1 MVKKILLLIQY
12 ATLALLA
19 VSFLGACT
27 PKKMSP
33 ASDTLAQQEVTTV
46 ADANSDDDEDD
57 GAWEGDGDEPVSS
70 ANPTDRLA
78 QHYSRSN
85 SSATGSTGELLQK
98 ARTALG
104 TPYVRGGTNKGG
116 FDCSGFV
123 QWSYNS
129 VGIQLPRTAR
139 EQSQVGKTIRRVDD
153 MQAGDIVA
161 FKHPKRGYHTGIYV
175 GDGKFIH
182 SPRKRNVVRINSLD
196 DPYFNK
202 TFLSARRLNVSNE
215 GDIEA
220 AEQMLVAYAKQPP
233 SPKATSSRSASKK
246 KQAKSSRSAIASKKS
261 TEKIVALNTTKRTTT
276 SAKKEKATA
285 TKNTS
290 KKTATSRTMDSKA
303 KSSTKKSASTVNSK
317 TKAKNS
323 TKNVD
328 KTSEKPTNKA
338 ATKTKATTAGQKTAK
353 APTKPA
359 AKSTKASTT
368 TSKKT
373 SR

>member
-1 MVKKILLLIQY
+1 MVKKLLHLIQY
-12 ATLALLA
+12 ATLVLLA

-33 ASDTLAQQEVTTV
+33 ASDTLAQQKVTTV
-46 ADANSDDDEDD
+46 ADANSDDDDD
-57 GAWEGDGDEPVSS
+57 DIVAWENDEDEAGSS
-70 ANPTDRLA
+70 VNPTDRLA
-78 QHYSRSN
+78 HRYSRST
-85 SSATGSTGELLQK
+85 SSATGSTGDLLQK

-104 TPYVRGGTNKGG
+104 TPYVRGGTSQGG

-139 EQSQVGKTIRRVDD
+139 EQAQVGKTIRRVDD

-161 FKHPKRGYHTGIYV
+161 FRHPRRGYHTGIYV

-196 DPYFNK
+196 DPYFSK
-202 TFLSARRLNVSNE
+202 TFLSARRLTVNNE

-233 SPKATSSRSASKK
+233 SPKATISRSASKK
-246 KQAKSSRSAIASKKS
+246 KQATSSRSAIASKKS
-261 TEKIVALNTTKRTTT
+261 TSKTVALNTAKRTTT
-276 SAKKEKATA
+276 AAKVEKT
-285 TKNTS
+285 TVSKNS
-290 KKTATSRTMDSKA
+290 KKTKDKRS
-303 KSSTKKSASTVNSK
+303 SK
-317 TKAKNS
+317 T
-323 TKNVD
+323 VG
-328 KTSEKPTNKA
+328 KPS
-338 ATKTKATTAGQKTAK
+338 TKTKATLAKQKAGK
-353 APTKPA
+353 APTGVSTT
-359 AKSTKASTT
+359 KSTKTSTA
-368 TSKKT
+368 TSKKSAVDGAKLVSSSP